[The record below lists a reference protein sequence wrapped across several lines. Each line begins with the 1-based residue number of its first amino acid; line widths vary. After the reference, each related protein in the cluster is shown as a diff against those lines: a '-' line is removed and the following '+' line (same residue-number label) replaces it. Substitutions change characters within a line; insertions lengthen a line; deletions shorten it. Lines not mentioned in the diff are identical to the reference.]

1 MNEDR
6 REVPEGS
13 GAGEI
18 ALVCSSGGHLRELY
32 ALRSA
37 WEGREHFWVTFPT
50 ADAVGLL
57 SGETSLW
64 AFYPTNRNLLN
75 LFRNTLLAL
84 RILRRRRPS
93 LVISTGAG
101 VGVPFLLVAKI
112 LGIPTLFIESL
123 TRVKNL
129 SLTGRLVYPWVDR
142 FLVQWEELAALYPK
156 TLFRGRVL

>member
-32 ALRSA
+32 ALRSS

-50 ADAVGLL
+50 PDAVGLL

-64 AFYPTNRNLLN
+64 AFHPTNRSLFNLV
-75 LFRNTLLAL
+75 RNTFLAL
-84 RILRRRRPS
+84 RILRRERPA
-93 LVISTGAG
+93 LVVSTGAG

-112 LGIPTLFIESL
+112 FGIPTLFIESL

-156 TLFRGRVL
+156 ALFRGRVL